1 MVVLADPSAP
11 PTTSVSLTN
20 IRVTPINTAPQS
32 APQFTS
38 LQPVTVERPLT
49 LDSSILTVTFDPVT
63 GSSVQADG
71 ASAQSVTHFI
81 NLTTFNPISHPLEA
95 WRPITNAEAS
105 HVTTDTSHVT
115 AGTSQGTLE
124 GNHMT
129 AAMTVGGAQTEPQN
143 TQNPEAQLPQDS
155 QHNLGQSH
163 QIQPQA
169 SGPTQT
175 PAAAPQMFSY

>member
-20 IRVTPINTAPQS
+20 IRVTPINTA
-32 APQFTS
+32 AQFTS

-63 GSSVQADG
+63 GSGVQPDG
-71 ASAQSVTHFI
+71 ANSQSVAHFI
-81 NLTTFNPISHPLEA
+81 NLTTFVNPISHPLEA
-95 WRPITNAEAS
+95 WRPITNTEAS
-105 HVTTDTSHVT
+105 HVTTNASHVN
-115 AGTSQGTLE
+115 AGTSQVTPD
-124 GNHMT
+124 GNHVT
-129 AAMTVGGAQTEPQN
+129 AAMTVGGSQAEPQDN
-143 TQNPEAQLPQDS
+143 QNPEAQLPQES
-155 QHNLGQSH
+155 QRNLGQSH

-169 SGPTQT
+169 SGTTQP